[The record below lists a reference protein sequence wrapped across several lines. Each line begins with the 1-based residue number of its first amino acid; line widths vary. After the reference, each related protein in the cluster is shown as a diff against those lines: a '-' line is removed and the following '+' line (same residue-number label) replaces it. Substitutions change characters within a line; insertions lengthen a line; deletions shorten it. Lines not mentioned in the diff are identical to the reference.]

1 MRRNQSWSGDILSS
15 RAIGLPSFMT
25 VAALAYPTVA
35 APISYVLIPLV
46 TGGGATV
53 VGGFTFDAIGPTLDA
68 VGLSVTGG
76 PQPGSY
82 TVPVSATAAEIVA
95 EIPSTTDRI
104 LLIFDNPL
112 GAVPD
117 PVSAIAFPPS
127 APDPAPAMGDAVP
140 STAEPT
146 TLALLGGALGLFLL
160 IGRANPRG
168 AHNQLPKRVV
178 RLGLRLASPALSETA
193 CSFTKDPSRQEPV
206 SP

>member
-1 MRRNQSWSGDILSS
+1 MRRRLCWGGAIFGSRTTGLLSVMI
-15 RAIGLPSFMT
+15 A
-25 VAALAYPTVA
+25 AALAHPAIAT
-35 APISYVLIPLV
+35 PISYVLIPPI

-53 VGGFTFDAIGPTLDA
+53 VGGFTFDATGPTLDA

-104 LLIFDNPL
+104 LLIFENPL
-112 GAVPD
+112 GTASD

-140 STAEPT
+140 STPEPT
-146 TLALLGGALGLFLL
+146 SLALLGGALGLFVLAR
-160 IGRANPRG
+160 RATR
-168 AHNQLPKRVV
+168 
-178 RLGLRLASPALSETA
+178 
-193 CSFTKDPSRQEPV
+193 PSV
-206 SP
+206 T